1 MIIRIC
7 LASTLRKHRVKFPAY
22 CQETK
27 AMYVNEVGFYP
38 ANPTVHKVF
47 DHTAEFLSIFPST
60 LSTGMTSEEPAESA
74 NKDLKSFQLDHAFQG
89 DPQRRNLD
97 TFHRLM
103 DRSCPAVTAF
113 LVDDKLEKRA
123 KQPLPAE
130 ALALMEN
137 PVVQQK

>member
-1 MIIRIC
+1 MFRIC
-7 LASTLRKHRVKFPAY
+7 LASTERKDRVNFPAY
-22 CQETK
+22 CKETK
-27 AMYVNEVGFYP
+27 VMYVGEVGFYP
-38 ANPTVHKVF
+38 VNPTIHKVF

-74 NKDLKSFQLDHAFQG
+74 NKDIKSFQLDHAFQG

-103 DRSCPAVTAF
+103 DRSCPAITAF
-113 LVDDKLEKRA
+113 LVVAKLENRA
-123 KQPLPAE
+123 KKPLRAE

-137 PVVQQK
+137 SVFKHK